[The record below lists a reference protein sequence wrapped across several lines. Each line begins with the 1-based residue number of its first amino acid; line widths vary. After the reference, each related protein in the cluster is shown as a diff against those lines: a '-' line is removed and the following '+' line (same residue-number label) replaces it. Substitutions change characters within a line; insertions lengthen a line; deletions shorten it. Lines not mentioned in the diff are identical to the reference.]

1 MAKPSAAKP
10 SGEAN
15 LLWAVAIITLA
26 CILTAS
32 AVAYISDFILS
43 SFQDTNAMVMLI
55 TDAGTKSDDAKLEKN
70 LSSATMALKTCRDLG
85 LALAVGCFGVGVAV
99 GIRLLRP
106 KPATASAGGKK

>member
-1 MAKPSAAKP
+1 MAKPSPAKP
-10 SGEAN
+10 SVSAERN

-26 CILTAS
+26 CIVTAGS
-32 AVAYISDFILS
+32 VAYISDFILG

-55 TDAGTKSDDAKLEKN
+55 TDAGTKSDDKNLERN

-99 GIRLLRP
+99 LTRLWRQ
-106 KPATASAGGKK
+106 KAS